1 MHPNVAAAR
10 GFGGQPV
17 ILQVVAPHQDQ
28 KAVIRH
34 KLHRLGGGRRLLP
47 AAAAPQIPA
56 RRQLFPQFG
65 QIAIGVR
72 AGQRVKHRIDVGQL
86 LFACGDLFGQYLLGG
101 LRLAVLLVVFLRV
114 RRSGQ
119 RRIQRHRDGGAS
131 RIVVIDQFRLTR
143 ALGNR
148 VQIGVD
154 EIAVQAA
161 LLAFGGLAQLL
172 PLVLQLAGNAV
183 ARVGQQLQHIVGAL
197 FHALGFVLVGVKRIQ
212 QLRKAV
218 HFVPDRR

>member
-1 MHPNVAAAR
+1 M
-10 GFGGQPV
+10 
-17 ILQVVAPHQDQ
+17 
-28 KAVIRH
+28 
-34 KLHRLGGGRRLLP
+34 
-47 AAAAPQIPA
+47 
-56 RRQLFPQFG
+56 
-65 QIAIGVR
+65 R